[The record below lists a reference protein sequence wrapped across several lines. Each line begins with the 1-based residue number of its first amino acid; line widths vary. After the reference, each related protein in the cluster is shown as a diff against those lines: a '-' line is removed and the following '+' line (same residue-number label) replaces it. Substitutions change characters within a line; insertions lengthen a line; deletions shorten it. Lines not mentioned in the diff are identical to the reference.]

1 MVSETETP
9 ERGERAKRVLEDLL
23 SYMDIKSKVSFHD
36 EEDRIM
42 LNIESPDHQMII
54 GKRGQTLDAIQ
65 FIINRIVGRTHPGSK
80 RIIVDCEEYRERRT
94 EQLRKMAH
102 DVAERVR
109 EEKIPYA
116 FDASLTA
123 AERRIIHME
132 LVEEPE
138 IITRSEGED
147 DERRLVVMPRLGDD
161 DE

>member
-1 MVSETETP
+1 MGIE
-9 ERGERAKRVLEDLL
+9 
-23 SYMDIKSKVSFHD
+23 SKTSFHE
-36 EEDRIM
+36 EEDRIA
-42 LNIESPDHQMII
+42 LNIESPDHQVII

-65 FIINRIVGRTHPGSK
+65 FIINRIVGRTHPGNK
-80 RIIVDCEEYRERRT
+80 RIAVDCEGYRERRS

-102 DVAERVR
+102 DVADRVR
-109 EEKIPYA
+109 KEKIPYA

-138 IITRSEGED
+138 IVTRSEGED
-147 DERRLVVMPRLGDD
+147 DERRLVVMPRHGDD